1 MPTIKDVLPY
11 VEEVAR
17 TIRSMN
23 GVEAVYVTGSVMSQA
38 ETPDYAVKDIDIIVK
53 TTFDSGDLMAIDAG
67 SDSPLKMNMKDLEDF
82 GFNPEAVK
90 FTKAYLAINKHNL
103 DHWATSRDGKLLHW
117 GTMPES
123 VDDWQETHEAA
134 EKYAEKT
141 TGYNRLKLGKQTDD
155 IRRTWQEAYH
165 HSVKKQMGRQ
175 SKNVGWCPSD
185 NPADEIIQAAK
196 LIS

>member
-90 FTKAYLAINKHNL
+90 FTKAYLAIVSWEPCSEHMPGIPASYPAKQSVH
-103 DHWATSRDGKLLHW
+103 GLH
-117 GTMPES
+117 
-123 VDDWQETHEAA
+123 
-134 EKYAEKT
+134 
-141 TGYNRLKLGKQTDD
+141 
-155 IRRTWQEAYH
+155 
-165 HSVKKQMGRQ
+165 Q
-175 SKNVGWCPSD
+175 SIC
-185 NPADEIIQAAK
+185 
-196 LIS
+196 LILH